1 MLGKLLKY
9 DLKWVYKLIVIYYGL
24 ALVFALV
31 GRGFS
36 FLDDIFIFDFI
47 SSFSC
52 GVSVAMMFNILI
64 NNIIRIW
71 ARYTH
76 NVYKDESY
84 LTHTLPV
91 TKSDIFLSKV
101 LTTLITMFTSI
112 IVICISFVICYWS
125 KEFVD
130 FIKVL
135 LPDVSWSIIITTGI
149 VVILEFLFLVFIG
162 LLAITIGYRSN
173 HNKLLKSFVS
183 GFVGYTISSII
194 SLIVLFIT
202 GLFNKKIL
210 ELFTDMNA
218 TPSMDIL
225 KYILV
230 IAAILYLVY
239 IILCIVIG
247 NKLLQ
252 KGVNVD

>member
-36 FLDDIFIFDFI
+36 FLDNIFIFDFI

-52 GVSVAMMFNILI
+52 GFSVAMMFNILI

-112 IVICISFVICYWS
+112 IVIVISFVICYWS

-130 FIKVL
+130 FIKFL

-149 VVILEFLFLVFIG
+149 VLILEFLFLIFIG

-173 HNKLLKSFVS
+173 HNKLFKSFVS
-183 GFVGYTISSII
+183 GFVGYTISSFI

-202 GLFNKKIL
+202 GLFNKNIL
-210 ELFTDMNA
+210 DLFTNINA

-225 KYILV
+225 KYLLV
-230 IAAILYLVY
+230 IAAIIYLVY
-239 IILCIVIG
+239 IVVCNVIS